1 MGHMTFGSSQ
11 RSNSRRGFA
20 GLGQANMTPQ
30 QWVAS
35 CKKKYQTMASNAIR
49 NVYRIYEDARSK
61 LEGARSA
68 LVDLERKALAIA
80 RETEGSFAVNVSP
93 ALDEIQSGLS
103 TIKSGIADLN
113 RVRDSFEAAL
123 ARDACRAGRKPV
135 GGKSV
140 TEWVAEMSAAARA
153 ATRLPST
160 NRIMFQLQN
169 AQAALEQQR
178 QEEAARQAK
187 IEQQRA
193 EAEARKQAEL
203 ERIRQERE
211 AEERRYQEQL
221 RREEE
226 ERQRLAQLR
235 EAEMEQQR
243 MLLEQQR
250 AAEEAERQRAAEE
263 AVARQAAEL
272 QKAKLAAEAEER
284 RYALEQERILR
295 EEERALRKQERE
307 AELKQLMLLQE
318 LAAQGVPVPF
328 APPGAAALAPQL
340 PGYPPGAP
348 APGAMPGSVPAG
360 YVPPGFAP
368 APGFP
373 PGAMPG
379 AVPFAAG
386 PPMAPPGY
394 TAPVPQPPGPPQQPS
409 GFPQYQQS
417 IVPAPPQQAA
427 GPGMQW
433 ASFDP
438 GAEMFGMGALQ
449 ATSNPNLTGAMIDEG
464 YVIRGPDTSGSY
476 QILYVGGQDMNLP
489 EKAGGDLVGTYTED
503 QLFQGP
509 VVDPVTNRVI
519 FTPPAQRPGSAT
531 QAAVA
536 SGIFATLQEAARATG
551 QVLTERERRKAAKYG
566 PRYMP
571 PVAAPPPPPSSGMSP
586 LVVIGALGIGAAAL
600 AIASKRKKKR

>member
-11 RSNSRRGFA
+11 RSTSRRGFA

-284 RYALEQERILR
+284 LPSQDFSPLRRLCTPMFTTCQKTKSSAPHFECRQMRLPQFLEDNNEIRITR
-295 EEERALRKQERE
+295 CEPR
-307 AELKQLMLLQE
+307 
-318 LAAQGVPVPF
+318 VDW
-328 APPGAAALAPQL
+328 PPEIPQHQ
-340 PGYPPGAP
+340 
-348 APGAMPGSVPAG
+348 
-360 YVPPGFAP
+360 
-368 APGFP
+368 
-373 PGAMPG
+373 
-379 AVPFAAG
+379 
-386 PPMAPPGY
+386 
-394 TAPVPQPPGPPQQPS
+394 T
-409 GFPQYQQS
+409 
-417 IVPAPPQQAA
+417 
-427 GPGMQW
+427 
-433 ASFDP
+433 
-438 GAEMFGMGALQ
+438 
-449 ATSNPNLTGAMIDEG
+449 
-464 YVIRGPDTSGSY
+464 
-476 QILYVGGQDMNLP
+476 
-489 EKAGGDLVGTYTED
+489 
-503 QLFQGP
+503 
-509 VVDPVTNRVI
+509 
-519 FTPPAQRPGSAT
+519 
-531 QAAVA
+531 
-536 SGIFATLQEAARATG
+536 ARATPTRAIDWATSARP
-551 QVLTERERRKAAKYG
+551 QVALKTC
-566 PRYMP
+566 PRSCRP
-571 PVAAPPPPPSSGMSP
+571 W
-586 LVVIGALGIGAAAL
+586 
-600 AIASKRKKKR
+600 